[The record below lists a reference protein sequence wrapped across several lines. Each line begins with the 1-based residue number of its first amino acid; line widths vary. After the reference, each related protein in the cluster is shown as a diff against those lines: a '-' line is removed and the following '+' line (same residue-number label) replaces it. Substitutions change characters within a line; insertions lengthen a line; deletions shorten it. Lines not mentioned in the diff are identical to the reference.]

1 MYTQMWCGKDQME
14 EGGRGD
20 RPNNH
25 GLSDWLEIQCKSHTS
40 ECEICSYFQ
49 LVKPYR

>member
-1 MYTQMWCGKDQME
+1 MYTQMWRGKDQME

-25 GLSDWLEIQCKSHTS
+25 NLCDWLENTVQITHK
-40 ECEICSYFQ
+40 
-49 LVKPYR
+49 